1 MEDKVAVSI
10 ERCKLAYKIIYESI
24 DLLEKRIDVSI
35 ELNKLAYKAV
45 CATLDLLED
54 FKQKYDDVKTL
65 FKLGTPEADEALNIL
80 IPKTLERLTSLHD
93 YLKRGIDSV
102 ERYLSS
108 IEVCES
114 SLIGIK
120 IALARAYQVLSGMKF
135 VNTDIR
141 VFKYGTSGGSVG
153 FVISNFKYML
163 SEYGTYA
170 ALEGITES
178 TEEDY
183 NS

>member
-1 MEDKVAVSI
+1 MEDKVAISI
-10 ERCKLAYKIIYESI
+10 ERCKLAYKIIYESL

-35 ELNKLAYKAV
+35 ELSKLTYKTIR
-45 CATLDLLED
+45 ATLDLLED
-54 FKQKYDDVKTL
+54 FENKYDDIKVL
-65 FKLGTPEADEALNIL
+65 LKLGTPEADEALSIL

-108 IEVCES
+108 IEVCEDS
-114 SLIGIK
+114 FVSIK
-120 IALARAYQVLSGMKF
+120 MALARAYQILSGMKF
-135 VNTDIR
+135 VIIDIR
-141 VFKYGTSGGSVG
+141 LFKYGTGCAG
-153 FVISNFKYML
+153 FVITTFKYLL

-170 ALEGITES
+170 ALESITEAN
-178 TEEDY
+178 EE